1 MKRTKIDDIARY
13 RFLSGLFHS
22 PKGDHACFVVHQGN
36 LEENQYESNIWLYK
50 TRENRFI
57 QLTAFD
63 KETNYLWMEDN
74 ENILFPTIR
83 DEKDRKKQKEG
94 EEFTQFYQLNI
105 HGGEAK
111 KAFRIP
117 KKVGRIEQI
126 DEDTFLFTAVYNPT
140 KKDLST
146 LSEEEKK
153 EELKQ
158 RKEEKDYEVLDEI
171 PFWSNGSGFT
181 NKDRNRL
188 YLYRKGE
195 DRIEE
200 LTGEYTSVGGFN
212 LNDEKNKVVYTA
224 IIYKDK
230 MPLINEVFLQDL
242 TSKETVKISPD
253 EEFSYGYVNFLSED
267 QVICSGRD
275 MKSYGLNENPQIHLI
290 DINKKSRKNLTPDF
304 DRSIGNSVGSDCR
317 YGGSFAGSVKKEGKH
332 IYFTTT
338 EGYSSYLNRIDLE
351 GRIERVIETIGTVD
365 DFSVKDDS
373 TLFIGFRG
381 MKLQELYKLEGKA
394 EKAVTDFNQWVQ
406 NERDLAPPEA
416 LTVETAEG
424 VEIDGWIMRP
434 LDFDPNKNYPAILNI
449 HGGPKTVYGENFYHE
464 MQYWASEGYVVF
476 YCNPRGGDGKGNE
489 FADIRGKY
497 GTIDYED
504 LMKFTDAVLEKHSF
518 IDQDRLGVTGGSYG
532 GFMTNWIIGHTH
544 RFRAAASQRSISNW
558 FSMFNTTDIGYF
570 FVPDQ
575 NQTIPWEDHEKLWEQ
590 SPLKFADK
598 VNTPTLFIHSE
609 EDYRCW
615 VVEGMQM
622 YTALKYH
629 GVDARM
635 CMFRGEN
642 HELSRSGKP
651 KHRIRRLK
659 EITQWFD
666 KYL

>member
-1 MKRTKIDDIARY
+1 MQKTKIDDIARY

-50 TRENRFI
+50 TREDRSI

-63 KETNYLWMEDN
+63 KETNYLWLEDN
-74 ENILFPTIR
+74 ESILFPAIR

-111 KAFRIP
+111 KAFRIH
-117 KKVGRIEQI
+117 KKVRRIEQI

-140 KKDLST
+140 KKDLSR

-212 LNDEKNKVVYTA
+212 LNDEKTRVVYTA
-224 IIYKDK
+224 ITYKDK

-416 LTVETAEG
+416 LMVETAEG